1 MPMFKKNKLMTKNGI
16 TRLYYQLLLVFT
28 ILLIVFLVGDIV
40 FQTCWIFNMKQE
52 ADGIVYIEDSGIVKY
67 LRLHYRM
74 VVVCLLVHFWGLDEF
89 LNYVMSFFRKK
100 IHCNSLKIWY
110 IILVLFYLFMMYAD
124 SILLKDIQFGFNDN
138 PLQIDCHELKQYEFL
153 YIVFDVSVVFYF
165 VFSIRFLRHK
175 IKNRDIS
182 EA

>member
-1 MPMFKKNKLMTKNGI
+1 
-16 TRLYYQLLLVFT
+16 
-28 ILLIVFLVGDIV
+28 
-40 FQTCWIFNMKQE
+40 
-52 ADGIVYIEDSGIVKY
+52 EDSGIVKY

-74 VVVCLLVHFWGLDEF
+74 VVVCLLVHFLGLDEF

-138 PLQIDCHELKQYEFL
+138 PLQIDCRELKQYEFL